1 VGRLVLTAQDGEIP
15 PYRPLTERVLDR
27 LPGWRWA
34 WMVGWALL
42 GGGPYLL
49 AHQADPGAP
58 YPGDPFAISLSWAAL
73 VSLCG
78 AGVVTRR
85 LDALQPALAEL
96 LPAGMDPPSQ
106 FRAVGSRLW
115 PVVGAVLVTA
125 SFEVIDFVAAPTLA
139 TGLRIVPAF
148 FANLASAAFL
158 LAVAALLYSI
168 YRVGALPLR
177 LRPFH
182 ADPGLGLKAFGRL
195 AFAGFGIFLLAF
207 APVFAVT
214 TSDVRSWVINLLI
227 LLVSVSLFFLS
238 LSSLHHQLA
247 AAKAER
253 LAWARRLYGNA
264 VELLE
269 GEADAQ
275 ALAARSASLVAAAE
289 IERKVQAIPE
299 WPIDDWIWRTLAAIL
314 IGATAGVVAR
324 AIGAGL
330 AI

>member
-1 VGRLVLTAQDGEIP
+1 MDAEIP

-49 AHQADPGAP
+49 AHLADPGAA

-73 VSLCG
+73 VSLWG

-96 LPAGMDPPSQ
+96 LPEGMDPPSQ

-115 PVVGAVLVTA
+115 PVVGAVLVTVL
-125 SFEVIDFVAAPTLA
+125 FEVFDFVTAPTLA
-139 TGLRIVPAF
+139 TGLRIVPVLF
-148 FANLASAAFL
+148 GNLASAAFL
-158 LAVAALLYSI
+158 LAVTTLMYSI
-168 YRVGALPLR
+168 HRVGALPLR

-182 ADPGLGLKAFGRL
+182 ADPGLGLKTFGRL
-195 AFAGFGIFLLAF
+195 AFAGFGILLLAF

-214 TSDVRSWVINLLI
+214 NSDVRSWVINLV
-227 LLVSVSLFFLS
+227 LLLAAVSLFFLS
-238 LSSLHHQLA
+238 LTSLHRQLA
-247 AAKAER
+247 TAKAER
-253 LAWARRLYGNA
+253 LAWARRLYGEA
-264 VELLE
+264 VEPLE
-269 GEADAQ
+269 AEADAQ

-289 IERKVQAIPE
+289 IERKVLAIPE
-299 WPIDDWIWRTLAAIL
+299 WPIDDWIWRTLVAVL